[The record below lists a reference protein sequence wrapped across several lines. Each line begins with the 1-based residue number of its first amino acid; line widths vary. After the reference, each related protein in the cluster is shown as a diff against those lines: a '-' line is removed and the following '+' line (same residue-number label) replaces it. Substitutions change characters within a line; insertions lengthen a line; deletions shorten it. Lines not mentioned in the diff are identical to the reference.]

1 MNLYVFASIGA
12 FAVSLIL
19 LLLVLATGKQNPKK
33 TAFMPITL
41 LAGTWCLFPT
51 ASVLTSDPNRTLL
64 SVKIVY
70 IAALFTGPAFLNFGL
85 TMAEVSTQKFWK
97 RLIRLSYILAIL
109 FLPILFSPFMIKGV
123 KKYLP
128 YFVIKPGPIFP
139 FFVLFFTVT
148 CSYAFYRLYRVFL
161 ISTGYRRN
169 QIKYVFIGFF
179 LAFLSGIMHFG
190 SAYGLREIFP
200 HDFLVIACTLVLFYA
215 IAQYRLMDISVA
227 VTKAVTLFMVYA
239 IILGIPF
246 IICHRMHSGK
256 FWYVSIILAIMLAS
270 GGPFLYSVISTRV
283 LRRVIRTRLKY
294 QQTLLQA
301 SKGMTLIKEL
311 DKLLNVI
318 IRVMSKA
325 IGVSHAYIYLRN
337 PEADE
342 YNLRAKRNRQNIS
355 NLPAG
360 KIQSNIPLIKWLK
373 GHRDI
378 LIYDEA
384 ALMPEGKNIAK
395 NMKDMQADIIIP
407 SFIQNELIGFL
418 VMGKK
423 LSGDM
428 YTSDDLAVFQV
439 LANQAALAIE
449 NAIFYEETGK
459 SLAQQFHEHRL
470 RSIGQ
475 MGSMMGHQI
484 NNRFQAILAKAEEA
498 LDIMQDGM
506 KKVSLSNENKTFL
519 VRAEKAMKSV
529 AENANLGG
537 NITKH
542 LTVFSRKET
551 KYKLVDLDEVI
562 TATIELLSYKFD
574 ITELN
579 LKTDVEK
586 TPLKIKGDM
595 AQLQD
600 IFFNLLDNAHDAEQ
614 QKKQNQKDY
623 IPETKIKAF
632 TDNNLWRIELS
643 DNGIGM
649 TKEESDQLFLPFFT
663 TKATTE
669 KGTGIGSSVIKAM
682 IENHKGTIDVESE
695 YGKGTYFKITLPAI

>member
-1 MNLYVFASIGA
+1 MPEIISALILFGFGA
-12 FAVSLIL
+12 FVFLR
-19 LLLVLATGKQNPKK
+19 NPKSIVNISL
-33 TAFMPITL
+33 ALLCLSCFVWLASFSFMFLSTL
-41 LAGTWCLFPT
+41 RDRAYMWAISGYSGIMYIPSTLYHFSF
-51 ASVLTSDPNRTLL
+51 SVLGIKDKRKLKIL
-64 SVKIVY
+64 SVY
-70 IAALFTGPAFLNFGL
+70 
-85 TMAEVSTQKFWK
+85 
-97 RLIRLSYILAIL
+97 
-109 FLPILFSPFMIKGV
+109 
-123 KKYLP
+123 
-128 YFVIKPGPIFP
+128 
-139 FFVLFFTVT
+139 
-148 CSYAFYRLYRVFL
+148 L
-161 ISTGYRRN
+161 ISTFFLIVLLSTPLVIKDVYRYFWGFYPRAGILHPLYLIFFTYLFLKCLWLFYHEYMDRKRKKIAIAFN
-169 QIKYVFIGFF
+169 QIRYVSLGFII
-179 LAFLSGIMHFG
+179 AFLG
-190 SAYGLREIFP
+190 SVDYIPNYGLEIYPFGNLCASLCVGI
-200 HDFLVIACTLVLFYA
+200 LVFA
-215 IAQYRLMDISVA
+215 IVKYHLMDIRVA
-227 VTKAVTLFMVYA
+227 ITRGVIFVFVYG
-239 IILGIPF
+239 IILLTPFLVGYKLLGKGLWYIPLLLGI
-246 IICHRMHSGK
+246 I
-256 FWYVSIILAIMLAS
+256 LAS
-270 GGPFLYSVISTRV
+270 GGPFIYTIIRKRAEDV
-283 LRRVIRTRLKY
+283 LLAQQKKY
-294 QQTLLQA
+294 QNTLIQA

-418 VMGKK
+418 AMGKK

-484 NNRFQAILAKAEEA
+484 NNRFQAIWAKAEEA

-519 VRAEKAMKSV
+519 VRAEKAMKSI